1 MTISR
6 KTLNLAA
13 DICIKE
19 AQKSTMEHQYGA
31 VLVCKNK
38 IVSFAAHNSH
48 KYSAIST
55 KAKQC
60 ILCG

>member
-1 MTISR
+1 MAISK
-6 KTLNLAA
+6 KTLRMAT

-31 VLVCKNK
+31 VLVFGNQV
-38 IVSFAAHNSH
+38 VSRAHNSH

-55 KAKQC
+55 KSKQC